1 LAPVVVRK
9 AYLDLAHG
17 QVHYRVGG
25 DGPPVVLLHDSPRSS
40 VMHLPQFQWL
50 GQRFTVIALDTPGY
64 GNSTPLPADP
74 APTIPHFGAALG
86 EALRALG
93 IGPCPVYGFHTSSKI
108 ALDLATRTDA
118 PLSAAILDGLSLPPG
133 PADEDFIR
141 RYMQPFS
148 VAADGS
154 HLAAQWSKVLDF
166 HRFFPWFAHSAAT
179 RLEMALPDDGHLHT
193 YCMDTL
199 MAGVAWSSAYA
210 AAMRYP
216 ARAAIGQLRVPVTFA
231 CRSDDVLY
239 RYLDELPDPL
249 PAGCALLRIGAE
261 PAEWRDRIGEC
272 LAAWA
277 DPARERDQAR
287 QRGAGP
293 AGAGH
298 GYLDHAQG
306 QLHVHR
312 HGHGKAVPLVMLHD
326 LPGSSASLQ
335 PLAEALAHDRPVLRV
350 DLPGCGESDALAD
363 APVAAYA
370 DALLQ
375 CLAQAAFADVDIYA
389 EHLAAP
395 IALELARRAGSRVR
409 RLVLDGLPP
418 LSAAQRA
425 AISARYCPSLLPRR
439 DGTHLLAAW
448 HLLRDREFS
457 WPWFERG
464 VEAVRRRAPALE
476 PAQLHALTVDILKQP
491 AHYGEAGQAAL
502 AAPFE
507 DWLAGIAQ
515 PVLLLGD
522 AADVRDRELAVV
534 AGRLRNGCLAERAA
548 TAADCARTLRG
559 FLD

>member
-1 LAPVVVRK
+1 LASIVVRK
-9 AYLDLAHG
+9 RYLDLAHG

-25 DGPPVVLLHDSPRSS
+25 RGPPVVLLHDSPRSS
-40 VMHLPQFQWL
+40 IMHLPQFQWL
-50 GQRFTVIALDTPGY
+50 GQRFTVFALDTPGY

-74 APTIPHFGAALG
+74 AATIADFGSALG
-86 EALRALG
+86 EALRALD
-93 IGPCPVYGFHTSSKI
+93 IAPCPVYGFHTSSKI
-108 ALDLATRTDA
+108 ALDLASRADT

-133 PADEDFIR
+133 PPDEDFIR
-141 RYMQPFS
+141 RYMKPFA

-199 MAGVAWSSAYA
+199 MAGAAWSSAYA

-216 ARAAIGQLRVPVTFA
+216 ARAAIGQLRVPVAFA

-249 PAGCALLRIGAE
+249 PAGCQLLRIGAGQ
-261 PAEWRDRIGEC
+261 AEWRDRIGER
-272 LAAWA
+272 LAAF
-277 DPARERDQAR
+277 
-287 QRGAGP
+287 AGP
-293 AGAGH
+293 GQAHTSARPASASH
-298 GYLDHAQG
+298 DYLDHLGG

-312 HGHGKAVPLVMLHD
+312 HGQGTGVPLVMLHD

-335 PLAEALAHDRPVLRV
+335 PLAEAIAAHRPVLRI
-350 DLPGCGESDALAD
+350 DLPGCGESDALPGA
-363 APVAAYA
+363 ALGAYA
-370 DALLQ
+370 DVLLE
-375 CLAQAAFADVDIYA
+375 CLAQAALESVDVYA
-389 EHLAAP
+389 EHLAVP
-395 IALELARRAGSRVR
+395 LALELARREGSCVR
-409 RLVLDGLPP
+409 RLVLDGVPP
-418 LSAAQRA
+418 LSAGQRA
-425 AISARYCPSLLPRR
+425 AIGARYCPSLLPRR

-464 VEAVRRRAPALE
+464 IEAVRRRAPALE
-476 PAQLHALTVDILKQP
+476 PAQLHAMTVDVLKQP
-491 AHYGEAGQAAL
+491 AHYGEAAQAAL

-522 AADVRDRELAVV
+522 EVDVRDRELAAV
-534 AGRLRNGCLAERAA
+534 AGRFRKGRPAARSTTAPEQARLLR
-548 TAADCARTLRG
+548 D

>member
-1 LAPVVVRK
+1 LAPIVVRK
-9 AYLDLAHG
+9 RYVDLAHG

-25 DGPPVVLLHDSPRSS
+25 KGPPVVLLHDSPRSS

-50 GQRFTVIALDTPGY
+50 GQRFTVYALDTPGY
-64 GNSTPLPADP
+64 GNSTPLPAEP
-74 APTIPHFGAALG
+74 AATIPDFGAALG
-86 EALRALG
+86 EALHALG

-108 ALDLATRTDA
+108 ALDLATRADT
-118 PLSAAILDGLSLPPG
+118 PLCAAILDGLSLPPG
-133 PADEDFIR
+133 PPDEDFIR
-141 RYMQPFS
+141 RYMKPFA

-179 RLEMALPDDGHLHT
+179 RLGMALPDDGHLHT

-199 MAGVAWSSAYA
+199 MAGAAWSSAYA

-249 PAGCALLRIGAE
+249 PAGCEVLRIGADQ
-261 PAEWRDRIGEC
+261 AGWRERIGER
-272 LAAWA
+272 LADSA
-277 DPARERDQAR
+277 DPALERGQAR
-287 QRGAGP
+287 QRGPSPAGP
-293 AGAGH
+293 GH
-298 GYLDHAQG
+298 DYLDHARG

-312 HGHGKAVPLVMLHD
+312 HGQGMVVPLVMLHD
-326 LPGSSASLQ
+326 LPGSAAALQ
-335 PLAEALAHDRPVLRV
+335 PLAEALAGHRPVLRV
-350 DLPGCGESDALAD
+350 DLPGCGESDALAN
-363 APVAAYA
+363 APVSAYA
-370 DALLQ
+370 DALLEG
-375 CLAQAAFADVDIYA
+375 LARAEFGDVDLYA

-425 AISARYCPSLLPRR
+425 VISACYCPALLPRR

-457 WPWFERG
+457 WPWFERSSDS
-464 VEAVRRRAPALE
+464 VRRRAPALE
-476 PAQLHALTVDILKQP
+476 PAQLHALTVDVLKQP
-491 AHYGEAGQAAL
+491 AHYAEAAQAAL
-502 AAPFE
+502 GAPFE
-507 DWLAGIAQ
+507 RWLADIPQ

-522 AADVRDRELAVV
+522 AADVRDRELSA
-534 AGRLRNGCLAERAA
+534 ATDLFRNGHLAQRPA
-548 TAADCARTLRG
+548 TALECARTLRG